1 MTTAAYDLQQL
12 KSKFDLDGYVVIRG
26 FLSPLELAELNREL
40 ERYLAERVPKLSRG
54 DVYYENPADPT
65 TLKQMGLINQHDA
78 YFADLTASP
87 KWTGLAEGLLA
98 DKVVATELQWFNKP
112 PHSGKATPPHQD
124 GYYFML
130 EPNEALTMWL
140 ALDPVDESNGCV
152 RYIHGSRREGLR
164 PHGRSDV
171 LGFSQ
176 TITDYGIADR
186 KAEIAIAAEPGDLL
200 VHHSLTIHRADGN
213 FSERH
218 RRSLGLVY
226 YLASA
231 RRDEERHAA
240 YQRRLNAELQTAK
253 KI

>member
-1 MTTAAYDLQQL
+1 MTAALYDLQQL
-12 KSKFDLDGYVVIRG
+12 KTKFDLDGYVVIRG
-26 FLSPLELAELNREL
+26 FLSPPELAGLNQEL
-40 ERYLAERVPKLSRG
+40 ERYIAERVPTLPRG
-54 DVYYENPADPT
+54 DVYYENPDDPT
-65 TLKQMGLINQHDA
+65 TLKQMGQINQHDA
-78 YFADLTASP
+78 YFASLAASP

-98 DKVVATELQWFNKP
+98 DKVIATELQWFNKP
-112 PHSGKATPPHQD
+112 PGRGKATPAHQD

-140 ALDPVDESNGCV
+140 ALDTVDESNGCV
-152 RYIHGSRREGLR
+152 RYIPGSRREGLR

-176 TITDYGIADR
+176 TIIDYGVADR
-186 KAEIAIAAEPGDLL
+186 NAETPIAAEPGDLL

-226 YLASA
+226 YLARA
-231 RRDEERHAA
+231 HRDEERYTA
-240 YQRRLNAELQTAK
+240 YQRQLKAELQTAK